1 MDEFSD
7 VWIEQCEAA
16 RDIRDAWG
24 PKKALGYLI
33 GEKLLN
39 YIRASDSDPSWA
51 AKLPL
56 FTAEIKRIFMTDELR
71 TYFATTTRVGPAAH
85 VATEKQYQIMRNAG
99 AFGDDAVSGAV
110 DALLFERARVLLLGG
125 GASGE
130 RP

>member
-1 MDEFSD
+1 MRSR
-7 VWIEQCEAA
+7 A
-16 RDIRDAWG
+16 RHPGRVG

-56 FTAEIKRIFMTDELR
+56 FTAEIKRIFMTEELR

-99 AFGDDAVSGAV
+99 AFADDAVSGAV